1 MMQWILAGQW
11 IVGDQDCHL
20 AVISSISNGVH
31 IVERVEEHEASVVPP
46 KPQQEK
52 RRWGTGAAGN
62 AMISAVGAPLSLGK
76 PSSSSSGASKLF
88 QVNNKYPGPIK
99 ILNQEFKRDKKNR
112 SASSSIS
119 GTVKPSRPDLTV
131 IQHAAEMAMIQF
143 SNQLGN
149 FPVWTDDIGPSRMS
163 TLWNDL
169 ALNRK
174 SLAQHVNHPS
184 QGQGFLDHD
193 YKNNGGESHDEPVG
207 PVRYFLLDRRVIMGC
222 CEVPSQ
228 SLDLSL
234 SKNHFEDEHGN
245 LVVMTMRDASGKNSW
260 KVQMRPSNDR
270 SAHVRSPQALKR
282 NEEHRDSKFV
292 TSADHDH
299 SGNTDI
305 NTIASPKQQGSVSG
319 HTPGAHHGAKVLA
332 VEAAEEESIGLK
344 SYVRPVL
351 ASSVEKP
358 IEKEDAARTAFGQG
372 ESRPDL
378 RPHQL
383 AKPAE

>member
-31 IVERVEEHEASVVPP
+31 IVERVEEHEASLVPP

-76 PSSSSSGASKLF
+76 PSNSGGASKLF

-184 QGQGFLDHD
+184 QGEQGLLDQD
-193 YKNNGGESHDEPVG
+193 YKHNGGEPQDELVG

-228 SLDLSL
+228 SLDLSF
-234 SKNHFEDEHGN
+234 SKSHFEDEHGN

-260 KVQMRPSNDR
+260 KVQMRASNDR
-270 SAHVRSPQALKR
+270 SAHVGKPHGLKR
-282 NEEHRDSKFV
+282 NEEHCNSKLV
-292 TSADHDH
+292 TLMDHGH

-305 NTIASPKQQGSVSG
+305 NTTASPKPQGSVSG
-319 HTPGAHHGAKVLA
+319 HTPGIHLGAKVLA
-332 VEAAEEESIGLK
+332 VEAAEEESIGLQR
-344 SYVRPVL
+344 YVRPVL
-351 ASSVEKP
+351 ASPVEKP
-358 IEKEDAARTAFGQG
+358 IEKEDAAKTAFDQG
-372 ESRPDL
+372 ESRL
-378 RPHQL
+378 GKRPHQL